1 MPEATS
7 VLIFSIFKRLR
18 QKERAFIHGKYFDST
33 AINLVP
39 ASDPDA
45 TEQPNRQCSVTFY
58 AFPFLALQQPGILS
72 DISGDSHPV
81 RSLLQFQYAFE
92 STTNHDEQQIML
104 EIGESSD
111 VLHVPQVWILL
122 INGGKSMLVG
132 LKYSFLI
139 FSQTSFSA

>member
-18 QKERAFIHGKYFDST
+18 QKERSFIHGKYFDSK

-39 ASDPDA
+39 ASDPGA
-45 TEQPNRQCSVTFY
+45 TEESTRQCSVAFF
-58 AFPFLALQQPGILS
+58 AFPFLALRRPGMLS
-72 DISGDSHPV
+72 GFSEDSHPV

-92 STTNHDEQQIML
+92 STKIHDEEQIVL

-111 VLHVPQVWILL
+111 VLHVPQAWFLL
-122 INGGKSMLVG
+122 INGGKSE
-132 LKYSFLI
+132 LI
-139 FSQTSFSA
+139 G